1 MIHDCPNLK
10 KIIFES
16 KSLCLFGE
24 SCIHNCKNLSK
35 IYWPAIM
42 NFEQISIYNNCPLL
56 GNIIVYHRLLTCQN
70 DDEILFLDKELL
82 RINNNAFMSCKN
94 ARIVVIPSTIEQIED
109 HAFDHSLI
117 QVIIFEGQYTMWKAM
132 THDNQDLY
140 VYCSK
145 DSNVVRSIS
154 PFEQN
159 SFLHIK
165 KNETLK
171 ELLRTKDIDQIKNYC
186 YANMDQRTDEAMI
199 STPYNWDFFSR

>member
-1 MIHDCPNLK
+1 MTGVENILG
-10 KIIFES
+10 I
-16 KSLCLFGE
+16 LV
-24 SCIHNCKNLSK
+24 
-35 IYWPAIM
+35 
-42 NFEQISIYNNCPLL
+42 EQISIYNNCPLL
-56 GNIIVYHRLLTCQN
+56 GNMIVYHRLLTCQN

>member
-1 MIHDCPNLK
+1 MDFFNQIGSRTNILY
-10 KIIFES
+10 ISFRRRR
-16 KSLCLFGE
+16 LVL
-24 SCIHNCKNLSK
+24 
-35 IYWPAIM
+35 IYT
-42 NFEQISIYNNCPLL
+42 
-56 GNIIVYHRLLTCQN
+56 H
-70 DDEILFLDKELL
+70 
-82 RINNNAFMSCKN
+82 AFMSCKN

-165 KNETLK
+165 KK
-171 ELLRTKDIDQIKNYC
+171 KH
-186 YANMDQRTDEAMI
+186 
-199 STPYNWDFFSR
+199 

>member
-1 MIHDCPNLK
+1 
-10 KIIFES
+10 
-16 KSLCLFGE
+16 
-24 SCIHNCKNLSK
+24 
-35 IYWPAIM
+35 
-42 NFEQISIYNNCPLL
+42 
-56 GNIIVYHRLLTCQN
+56 
-70 DDEILFLDKELL
+70 
-82 RINNNAFMSCKN
+82 MSCKN

-145 DSNVVRSIS
+145 DANVVRSIS

-165 KNETLK
+165 KMK
-171 ELLRTKDIDQIKNYC
+171 H
-186 YANMDQRTDEAMI
+186 
-199 STPYNWDFFSR
+199 

>member
-1 MIHDCPNLK
+1 
-10 KIIFES
+10 
-16 KSLCLFGE
+16 
-24 SCIHNCKNLSK
+24 
-35 IYWPAIM
+35 
-42 NFEQISIYNNCPLL
+42 
-56 GNIIVYHRLLTCQN
+56 
-70 DDEILFLDKELL
+70 
-82 RINNNAFMSCKN
+82 MSCKN

-171 ELLRTKDIDQIKNYC
+171 ELLRTKDFDQIKNYC

>member
-1 MIHDCPNLK
+1 
-10 KIIFES
+10 
-16 KSLCLFGE
+16 
-24 SCIHNCKNLSK
+24 
-35 IYWPAIM
+35 
-42 NFEQISIYNNCPLL
+42 
-56 GNIIVYHRLLTCQN
+56 
-70 DDEILFLDKELL
+70 
-82 RINNNAFMSCKN
+82 MSCKN

-199 STPYNWDFFSR
+199 STPYNWDFFYVNEKRLREKLTFPQFHRIPRASTPFILQGRIMLFRGIDIRMPQDISYQIDITGVPVQIGAVGAA

>member
-1 MIHDCPNLK
+1 MDFFNQIG
-10 KIIFES
+10 S
-16 KSLCLFGE
+16 KTNILYNTFRRSRLVL
-24 SCIHNCKNLSK
+24 
-35 IYWPAIM
+35 IYT
-42 NFEQISIYNNCPLL
+42 
-56 GNIIVYHRLLTCQN
+56 H
-70 DDEILFLDKELL
+70 
-82 RINNNAFMSCKN
+82 AFMSCKN

>member
-1 MIHDCPNLK
+1 
-10 KIIFES
+10 
-16 KSLCLFGE
+16 
-24 SCIHNCKNLSK
+24 
-35 IYWPAIM
+35 
-42 NFEQISIYNNCPLL
+42 
-56 GNIIVYHRLLTCQN
+56 
-70 DDEILFLDKELL
+70 
-82 RINNNAFMSCKN
+82 MSCKN

-165 KNETLK
+165 KNEKNCLELKTLTRLK
-171 ELLRTKDIDQIKNYC
+171 TIVMRSWIRERMRL
-186 YANMDQRTDEAMI
+186 
-199 STPYNWDFFSR
+199 

>member
-1 MIHDCPNLK
+1 
-10 KIIFES
+10 
-16 KSLCLFGE
+16 
-24 SCIHNCKNLSK
+24 
-35 IYWPAIM
+35 
-42 NFEQISIYNNCPLL
+42 
-56 GNIIVYHRLLTCQN
+56 
-70 DDEILFLDKELL
+70 
-82 RINNNAFMSCKN
+82 MSCKN

-165 KNETLK
+165 KNEILK

-199 STPYNWDFFSR
+199 STPYNWDFFHVNEKRLREKLTFPQFYRIPRASTPFILQGRIMLFRGIDIRMPQDISYQIDIAGFPVQIGAVGAA